1 MPDNARTLTFSYSDP
16 NCRQI
21 AKEHCDRL
29 RITPNELWFN
39 TSTNVGAL
47 IVKQSG
53 QYAEYAL
60 SKAGLDYLLRA
71 EQEGRIPA
79 GIIVL
84 VQRDGIVG
92 TIKPVTKMVADLNG
106 RPPREGPFGPYWWI
120 NADGTPN
127 APYSGPG
134 SQPPLPD
141 IPF

>member
-39 TSTNVGAL
+39 ASTNVAAL
-47 IVKQSG
+47 LIKQSG

-60 SKAGLDYLLRA
+60 SQTGLDYVHKA
-71 EQEGRIPA
+71 EQEGRIAA
-79 GIIVL
+79 GIMVL

-92 TIKPVTKMVADLNG
+92 TIKPIAKMVADLNS
-106 RPPREGPFGPYWWI
+106 RPPREGPYGRYWWI
-120 NADGTPN
+120 NADGTPYT
-127 APYSGPG
+127 PHSGPG
-134 SQPPLPD
+134 SLPPLSD